1 MCLFTRKV
9 MSRIFMLNMKKVS
22 LNFIIPKVNLVIN
35 LWLADRESLL
45 SIFLDVFQM
54 DTSNV

>member
-35 LWLADRESLL
+35 LWLADRESLS

>member
-1 MCLFTRKV
+1 MCLFMRKV

>member
-1 MCLFTRKV
+1 MLK
-9 MSRIFMLNMKKVS
+9 IFMRNMKKVS

-35 LWLADRESLL
+35 RWLAGRESL
-45 SIFLDVFQM
+45 SNIFLDVFQM

>member
-1 MCLFTRKV
+1 MCLFMRKV

-35 LWLADRESLL
+35 LWLADRESLS